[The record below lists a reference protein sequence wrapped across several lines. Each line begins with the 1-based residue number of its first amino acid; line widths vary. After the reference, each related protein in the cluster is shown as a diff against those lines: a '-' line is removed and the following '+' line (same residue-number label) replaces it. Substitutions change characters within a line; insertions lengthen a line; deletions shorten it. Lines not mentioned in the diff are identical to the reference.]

1 MIIFLSELKLFTK
14 INLSMK
20 NISKED
26 YLGIIFKNQNSD
38 GEIKSN
44 LIAKKLSVSNAAVT
58 DMLKKLSR
66 DGYIIY
72 ERYKGIKLTI
82 EGESYARNMVRRHR
96 IWEVFL
102 NQIVGMPWDKVH
114 DEANRLEHS
123 SSDDLINRLEIILD
137 YPEYDPHGD
146 PIPSKEGKIPKL
158 KKHRPL
164 SEMKEGES
172 GKVIRVNDFDE
183 KFLGYISELG
193 IKLQEKILVKKKR
206 MFDKSMEVVIKGKPW
221 NISNNLAQN
230 VFIEI

>member
-1 MIIFLSELKLFTK
+1 MH
-14 INLSMK
+14 

-26 YLGIIFKNQNSD
+26 YLSVIFKNLNST

-44 LIAKKLSVSNAAVT
+44 IIAGKLSVSNAAVT
-58 DMLKKLSR
+58 DMLKKLSK

-72 ERYKGIKLTI
+72 ERYKGIKLTV
-82 EGESYARNMVRRHR
+82 EGENYARNMVRRHR

-123 SSDDLINRLEIILD
+123 SSDDLINRLEVMLD
-137 YPEYDPHGD
+137 FPEYDPHGD

-164 SEMKEGES
+164 SELKEGDT

-193 IKLQEKILVKKKR
+193 IKLEEKIIVKQKR
-206 MFDKSMEVVIKGKPW
+206 NFDKSMLVVIKGKPW
-221 NISNNLAQN
+221 NITEKLAEN
-230 VFIEI
+230 VFVVIK